1 MQLNQEVGLDQKNN
15 KKNTSYSNYCS
26 KICNN
31 IIGVQIVRSL
41 RAFIQSIMLS
51 GIEAETATVALQGAT
66 LLKSGLK
73 WPEQYSKHHFC
84 SAFMRPARCFLRPQM
99 RSLRPSVF
107 SGTRVKFLFTIT
119 TCSTYRQSKVG
130 QKVGSYCEP
139 GYGVF
144 NGLIIEEKNFKLIRI
159 SQFI

>member
-1 MQLNQEVGLDQKNN
+1 
-15 KKNTSYSNYCS
+15 
-26 KICNN
+26 
-31 IIGVQIVRSL
+31 
-41 RAFIQSIMLS
+41 
-51 GIEAETATVALQGAT
+51 
-66 LLKSGLK
+66 
-73 WPEQYSKHHFC
+73 
-84 SAFMRPARCFLRPQM
+84 M

-130 QKVGSYCEP
+130 QKVGQKVGSYCEP

-159 SQFI
+159 S

>member
-1 MQLNQEVGLDQKNN
+1 MQLNQVVGLDQKNS

-26 KICNN
+26 PRGKICNN

-119 TCSTYRQSKVG
+119 TCSTYRQVK
-130 QKVGSYCEP
+130 QARKQA
-139 GYGVF
+139 
-144 NGLIIEEKNFKLIRI
+144 LIVSLVMEYLTV
-159 SQFI
+159 